1 MTAERSGGDS
11 LLTVSAW
18 HELVERDHDLQNPT
32 SVEKIRLV
40 GLYLRLGSQTT
51 VLDVAC
57 GKAGPALILA
67 QEFGCRIHG
76 VDISAVFIDAA
87 RSRIAEA
94 GLEKLISV
102 EITDAAQVS
111 EWASHDVALCLGAA
125 FVWGHIG
132 DAAAALAQAVGGG
145 GAVAVGEPFWRE
157 PGRDQDGFVDLP
169 QTVARFEA
177 AGIDLTGMVAAS
189 EDDWDRYKSLQWRT
203 AVETGGD
210 EVMESHLSRRASY
223 LSARRAELGWAI
235 FTGRVR

>member
-1 MTAERSGGDS
+1 M
-11 LLTVSAW
+11 SAW

-32 SVEKIRLV
+32 SAEKIRLV
-40 GLYLRLGSQTT
+40 GSYLRLGPQTT

-67 QEFGCRIHG
+67 QEFGCRIYG
-76 VDISAVFIDAA
+76 VDVSAVFVAAA
-87 RSRIAEA
+87 RRRIAEA
-94 GLEKLISV
+94 GLEKLITV

-111 EWASHDVALCLGAA
+111 DWPSCDAALCLGAA

-132 DAAAALAQAVGGG
+132 DAAAALAPIVGPR
-145 GAVAVGEPFWRE
+145 GAVAVGDPFWRE
-157 PGRDQDGFVDLP
+157 RHRVDDEFVDLP

-189 EDDWDRYKSLQWRT
+189 EDDWDRYKSLQWRA

-210 EVMESHLSRRASY
+210 EVIESHLSRRESY
-223 LSARRAELGWAI
+223 LGARRAELGWAI